1 MAHRGYAGWLL
12 VRPEQSIMPD
22 TATFEGFGEKALPFL
37 KALGFH
43 QDRDWF
49 NANKALYESDVKGP
63 LGDLVEA
70 ASARFELEGVPLR
83 GSRKS
88 SLYRVY
94 RDVRFSK
101 NKDPYNTHASALL
114 TRSGTKKDNGF
125 VYVHISNEHSFIA
138 SGFYG
143 LDGPQLRAFRDLIVR
158 EPNTMRQLVAAMET
172 PDTRLSSEN
181 ALKRTPRGFESVTG
195 EDVIGWLRLK
205 QFTFMQDIDN
215 AIITTPALL
224 EKIVVLGKRS
234 MPFLEFGW
242 RAIDP
247 LKEDNAS

>member
-1 MAHRGYAGWLL
+1 MS
-12 VRPEQSIMPD
+12 ESPD
-22 TATFEGFGEKALPFL
+22 FKGFGKQALPFL

-49 NANKALYESDVKGP
+49 AENKALYESDVKGP

-70 ASARFELEGVPLR
+70 ASARFAADGVPLK
-83 GSRKS
+83 GSRKT

-125 VYVHISNEHSFIA
+125 VYVHISNEHSFIG

-143 LDGPQLRAFRDLIVR
+143 LDSEQLRALRELIIR
-158 EPNTMRQLVAAMET
+158 EPDTMRGLVKEMEKT
-172 PDTRLSSEN
+172 GRVLSQDG
-181 ALKRTPRGFESVTG
+181 ALKRTPRGFEAVTD

-205 QFTFMQDIDN
+205 HFAFMEDINN
-215 AIITTPALL
+215 ALITTPVLL
-224 EKIVVLGKRS
+224 DRMAELGKAS
-234 MPFLEFGW
+234 VPFLNFGW
-242 RAIDP
+242 RALDP
-247 LKEDNAS
+247 LRDEPAP

>member
-1 MAHRGYAGWLL
+1 MSEPA
-12 VRPEQSIMPD
+12 E
-22 TATFEGFGEKALPFL
+22 FKGFGNKALPFL

-49 NANKALYESDVKGP
+49 AGNKALYDSDVKDP

-70 ASARFELEGVPLR
+70 ASARFAKAGIPLK
-83 GSRKS
+83 GSRKT

-143 LDGPQLRAFRDLIVR
+143 LDGDQLRALRELIVR
-158 EPNTMRQLVAAMET
+158 EPDAMHT
-172 PDTRLSSEN
+172 FVKDMARSGRTLSLEG
-181 ALKRTPRGFESVTG
+181 ALKRTPRGFDHVT
-195 EDVIGWLRLK
+195 DQQVIGWLRLK
-205 QFTFMQDIDN
+205 HMTFMEDIDN
-215 AIITTPALL
+215 AMITTPALL
-224 EKIVVLGKRS
+224 DRITDLAKASV
-234 MPFLEFGW
+234 PFLDFGW

-247 LKEDNAS
+247 LRQEQAP

>member
-1 MAHRGYAGWLL
+1 M
-12 VRPEQSIMPD
+12 
-22 TATFEGFGEKALPFL
+22 TAFSGFGDKALPFL

-49 NANKALYESDVKGP
+49 AENKALYESEVKGP
-63 LGDLVEA
+63 LGDLVETV
-70 ASARFELEGVPLR
+70 SERFEAEGVPLR
-83 GSRKS
+83 GSRKT

-101 NKDPYNTHASALL
+101 NKDPYNTHASALM

-125 VYVHISNEHSFIA
+125 VYVHIANERSFIA

-158 EPNTMRQLVAAMET
+158 ESATMRSLVNDLEKKGFPLDM
-172 PDTRLSSEN
+172 SE
-181 ALKRTPRGFESVTG
+181 ALKRTPRGFD
-195 EDVIGWLRLK
+195 DVADDDVVAWLRLK
-205 QFTFMQDIDN
+205 HFTFIDEIDN
-215 AIITTPALL
+215 AIVPTAKLADRM
-224 EKIVVLGKRS
+224 VRLGQLS
-234 MPFLEFGW
+234 VPFLDFGW

-247 LKEDNAS
+247 LRDEPAP

>member
-1 MAHRGYAGWLL
+1 M
-12 VRPEQSIMPD
+12 
-22 TATFEGFGEKALPFL
+22 TAFSGFGDKALPFL

-49 NANKALYESDVKGP
+49 AENKALYETEVKGP

-70 ASARFELEGVPLR
+70 VSDRFEAEDVPLR
-83 GSRKS
+83 GSRKT

-101 NKDPYNTHASALL
+101 NKDPYNTHASALM

-125 VYVHISNEHSFIA
+125 VYVHIANERSFIA

-158 EPNTMRQLVAAMET
+158 ESATMRGLVRDLEKKGFALDM
-172 PDTRLSSEN
+172 SE
-181 ALKRTPRGFESVTG
+181 ALKRMPRGFD
-195 EDVIGWLRLK
+195 DVADDDVNGWLRLK
-205 QFTFMQDIDN
+205 HFTFIDEIDN
-215 AIITTPALL
+215 EIVTTPKLADRM
-224 EKIVVLGKRS
+224 VRLGRLS
-234 MPFLEFGW
+234 VPFLDFGW

-247 LKEDNAS
+247 LRDEPAS

>member
-1 MAHRGYAGWLL
+1 M
-12 VRPEQSIMPD
+12 
-22 TATFEGFGEKALPFL
+22 TAFNGFGDKALPFL

-43 QDRDWF
+43 QDREWF
-49 NANKALYESDVKGP
+49 AENKALYESEVKDP

-70 ASARFELEGVPLR
+70 VSARFEAEGVPLR
-83 GSRKS
+83 GSRKT

-101 NKDPYNTHASALL
+101 NKDPYNTHANALM

-125 VYVHISNEHSFIA
+125 VYVHIANERSFVA

-158 EPNTMRQLVAAMET
+158 ESETMRGLVNDLEKKGFAL
-172 PDTRLSSEN
+172 DLSE
-181 ALKRTPRGFESVTG
+181 ALKRTPRGFDGVTDD
-195 EDVIGWLRLK
+195 DVLAWLRLK
-205 QFTFMQDIDN
+205 HFTFMDEIDN
-215 AIITTPALL
+215 GIVTTPELADRM
-224 EKIVVLGKRS
+224 VRLGRLS
-234 MPFLEFGW
+234 VPFLDFGW

-247 LKEDNAS
+247 LRDEPAS

>member
-1 MAHRGYAGWLL
+1 M
-12 VRPEQSIMPD
+12 
-22 TATFEGFGEKALPFL
+22 TAFNGFGDKALPFL

-49 NANKALYESDVKGP
+49 AENKALYESEVKGP

-70 ASARFELEGVPLR
+70 VSDRFQAEGVPLR
-83 GSRKS
+83 GSRKT

-101 NKDPYNTHASALL
+101 NKDPYNTHASALM
-114 TRSGTKKDNGF
+114 TRTGTKKDNGF
-125 VYVHISNEHSFIA
+125 VYVHISNERSFIA

-158 EPNTMRQLVAAMET
+158 ESDAMRRLVKAMEKHGFT
-172 PDTRLSSEN
+172 LDMSES
-181 ALKRTPRGFESVTG
+181 LKRTPRGFDDIDND
-195 EDVIGWLRLK
+195 DVIAWLRLK
-205 QFTFMQDIDN
+205 HFTFIDEIDN
-215 AIITTPALL
+215 GIVPTPELADHM
-224 EKIVVLGKRS
+224 VRLGS
-234 MPFLEFGW
+234 LSVPFLDFGW

-247 LKEDNAS
+247 LRDEPAS

>member
-1 MAHRGYAGWLL
+1 MSGP
-12 VRPEQSIMPD
+12 V
-22 TATFEGFGEKALPFL
+22 TFEGFGDKALPFL

-49 NANKALYESDVKGP
+49 AENKALYESEVKGP

-70 ASARFELEGVPLR
+70 ASDRFAATGVPLKA
-83 GSRKS
+83 SRKT

-101 NKDPYNTHASALL
+101 NKDPYNTHASALM

-125 VYVHISNEHSFIA
+125 LYVHISNERSFIG

-143 LDGPQLRAFRDLIVR
+143 LDGAQLRAFRELIVR
-158 EPNTMRQLVAAMET
+158 EPETMRTHVAAMAKDGRT
-172 PDTRLSSEN
+172 LSEDG
-181 ALKRTPRGFESVTG
+181 ALKRTPRGF
-195 EDVIGWLRLK
+195 DVDGDEELIGWLRLK
-205 QFTFMQDIDN
+205 HFAFMEDVDN
-215 AIITTPALL
+215 AIVTTPALL
-224 EKIVVLGKRS
+224 DRMVALGTAS
-234 MPFLEFGW
+234 VPFLQFGW

-247 LKEDNAS
+247 LREERPA